1 MKKVLIA
8 GLAVLLSLGLSA
20 CDTDIDPSSPD
31 PTDISSSGS
40 DSTDSSSSDD
50 EDEFKLVPSDNGLT
64 LEQESYTITTAA
76 EGDENPPTAVMR
88 MSSDEDTWHG
98 ARYYVAD
105 IKSQDQSV
113 IPDEALSFSITFEQ
127 VAGFPTITGFT
138 ISVDR
143 TRIGV
148 GTTRILF
155 NPTICEGFVEGDPIL
170 TDIEATLCFEVNVVE
185 YGAIEVETYDV
196 DATLDI
202 TGLSD
207 AIASWGETPASIV
220 WYFRDTASERDVYG
234 TSADYERTVEIDID
248 SYQDGDILRMDDVRY
263 AVGHTYQI
271 WIQATSTS
279 STSFRSIPVRAAD
292 DSEDGPFTF
301 EESSGDIAVITV
313 TGDATLELVL
323 DIDSD

>member
-20 CDTDIDPSSPD
+20 CDTDIDLSSPD
-31 PTDISSSGS
+31 STDISSSGN
-40 DSTDSSSSDD
+40 DSTDSSSSDE
-50 EDEFKLVPSDNGLT
+50 EDEFKLVPFDNGLT

-113 IPDEALSFSITFEQ
+113 IPDEALSYSITFVQ
-127 VAGFPTITGFT
+127 VGFPTITGFT

-143 TRIGV
+143 TQIGV

-170 TDIEATLCFEVNVVE
+170 TDIEATLCFEVNVLE

-196 DATLDI
+196 DATLDF

-207 AIASWGETPASIV
+207 AIANWGETPASIV

-248 SYQDGDILRMDDVRY
+248 SYQDGEILRMDDVRY
-263 AVGHTYQI
+263 AAGHSYQI

-279 STSFRSIPVRAAD
+279 STNFRSFPVKAAD

-301 EESSGDIAVITV
+301 EESTGNIAVITV
-313 TGDATLELVL
+313 TGDTTLDLVL